1 MEGEPR
7 KEPSAE
13 KENPVQERTNEQ
25 ADVWVLLPGTSG
37 VPHPADNELE
47 EVVARLM
54 RTLRILPPAAAEE
67 EEDPREGVQVES
79 DEEPGESSP
88 DAFERAMTRR
98 REERERQKSTP
109 RQ

>member
-37 VPHPADNELE
+37 DPHPADDAPD
-47 EVVARLM
+47 EVGAEPM
-54 RTLRILPPAAAEE
+54 IPAAAEDAKPG
-67 EEDPREGVQVES
+67 DP
-79 DEEPGESSP
+79 SP
-88 DAFERAMTRR
+88 DFFKRVMERR
-98 REERERQKSTP
+98 RLERERRKSKASE
-109 RQ
+109 